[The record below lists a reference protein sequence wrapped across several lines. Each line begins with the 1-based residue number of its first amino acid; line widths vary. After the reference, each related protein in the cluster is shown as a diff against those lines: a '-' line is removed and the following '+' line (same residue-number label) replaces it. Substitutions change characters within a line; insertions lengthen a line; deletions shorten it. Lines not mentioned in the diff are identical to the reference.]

1 MSDIDVK
8 NYWEIYQNLAKQV
21 FSIDSPTGFTA
32 DAISKV
38 EEIVSGIGY
47 PYHRYNKG
55 TLVVTVDGED
65 NGTTVALSAHVDTLG
80 LMVRSISSDGKLMI
94 TPVGGPLLPSLD
106 GEYCRIYTRDG
117 REYTGTVLSLSPSV
131 HVFDDAKSRPR
142 DERNLYIRVDEPVY
156 SKEDVEKLGIS
167 AGDYICYDPKTV
179 FTSSGYLKSRF
190 IDDKGCA
197 SLLLTLLRIM
207 HDNKIKP
214 AHRTD
219 ICFTVFEEVG
229 HGASAL
235 PAGIQELLVVDMGCV
250 GDDLSCT
257 EQQVSICAKDS
268 SGPYDYEMTTRLIN
282 LAKKNGLDFAVDIY
296 PHYGSDA
303 AAYQA
308 AGNDTKAA
316 LIGPGVQASHGMERT
331 HEDGLRN
338 TLRLIMAYLNL

>member
-1 MSDIDVK
+1 MSNIDVK
-8 NYWEIYQNLAKQV
+8 KYQEIYQDIVKQV
-21 FSIDSPTGFTA
+21 FSVDSPTGFTA

-38 EEIVSGIGY
+38 EEIVSSIGY
-47 PYHRYNKG
+47 PYQRYNKG
-55 TLVVTVDGED
+55 TLVVTVDGAD
-65 NGTTVALSAHVDTLG
+65 NSKTVALSSHVDTLG
-80 LMVRSISSDGKLMI
+80 LMVRSISSSGELMI
-94 TPVGGPLLPSLD
+94 TPIGGPLLPSLC

-117 REYTGTVLSLSPSV
+117 KQYTGTILSLSPSV

-142 DERNLYIRVDEPVY
+142 DERNLYVRIDEPVY
-156 SKEDVEKLGIS
+156 SKEDVQKLGIS
-167 AGDYICYDPKTV
+167 AGDYICYDPKTT
-179 FTSSGYLKSRF
+179 FTPSGYLKSRF

-197 SLLLTLLRIM
+197 SLLLTLLRMM

-214 AHRTD
+214 AYRTN

-235 PAGIQELLVVDMGCV
+235 PAGISELLVVDMGCV

-268 SGPYDYEMTTRLIN
+268 CGPYDYEMTTRLIN
-282 LAKKNGLDFAVDIY
+282 FAKAGKLDYAVDIY

-331 HEDGLRN
+331 HLDGLMN
-338 TLRLIMAYLNL
+338 TLKLIMAYLNI